1 MHAATVQNP
10 PDRPGGTLRWA
21 SVDACRAHHHGPGV
35 PRRILAWPGGVLAN
49 PGGRGHGD
57 LVARGAPRRLRARAR
72 GRGHR
77 DRDAA
82 ADHALARSSC
92 ARSDRPGAAAT
103 RPVVVHAHTPKGG
116 LLGMLAGWVARTPVR
131 IYHMRGL
138 PLETAAGWRRQL
150 LRWTERT
157 SCAAATHVLC
167 VSSSLRAVA
176 IAEHLCAPSKI
187 EVLGSGSG
195 QGVDATGKFDPER
208 VSAETRLATRRK
220 HGLPEDAVVL
230 GFVGRLVRDKGIV
243 ELMGAW
249 QLLRQRYPHL
259 HLLLSGVLEERD
271 ALPVELVRALSDDP
285 RIHLLGFDWDTPPLY
300 AAMDVVVLPTY
311 REGFPNVPL
320 EAAAM
325 QRPVVAT
332 RVSGCVDAV
341 VDGVTGLLV
350 EPRDASELAAAL
362 ARYIDDPALRAAHG
376 QAGRARVL
384 ASFRRE
390 ILWEATYQ
398 LYRELAQTT
407 LQGSRRHHRGSDEL
421 LGDRARVR

>member
-1 MHAATVQNP
+1 MRVVHITTVPESLVGFLRGQVAYLRTQGVEVTAISSPGAHLDAFEREHAVEVI
-10 PDRPGGTLRWA
+10 GIEM
-21 SVDACRAHHHGPGV
+21 
-35 PRRILAWPGGVLAN
+35 PRRITPL
-49 PGGRGHGD
+49 RD
-57 LVARGAPRRLRARAR
+57 LRAL
-72 GRGHR
+72 
-77 DRDAA
+77 AA
-82 ADHALARSSC
+82 IVQALR
-92 ARSDRPGAAAT
+92 RT